1 MVSKPLVVHGVV
13 KRYGSRVILDGVDL
27 DVGAGE
33 LVVLRGPNGTGK
45 STLIGCVT
53 GQIVPDQGTVAIA
66 GHDLRTAP
74 LDARRQLRAL
84 AQEVEIPPGITGREW
99 LAFCAD
105 AYGASAPASVGD
117 PQLDEVI
124 DHLAT
129 TYSVGLR
136 RRLAFLGLCLGTP
149 RLFVLDEPFAGVDQ
163 DGRRAMLDRLRRFLE
178 GGAGILVAAHDHELG
193 ELDTLKPKMIDVR
206 ALSASSTQ

>member
-1 MVSKPLVVHGVV
+1 MTLPLSVHGVV
-13 KRYGSRVILDGVDL
+13 KRYGSRVILGGVDL
-27 DVGAGE
+27 DVGPGE

-53 GQIVPDQGTVAIA
+53 GQVVPDEGTVVIA
-66 GHDLRTAP
+66 GHDLRSAP

-99 LAFCAD
+99 LGFCAD
-105 AYGASAPASVGD
+105 AYGTSATAGAGD

-136 RRLAFLGLCLGTP
+136 RRLAFLGLCIGTP
-149 RLFVLDEPFAGVDQ
+149 KLFVLDEPFAGVDK
-163 DGRRAMLDRLRRFLE
+163 DGRSSMLDRLRGYLAA
-178 GGAGILVAAHDHELG
+178 GAGMLVAAHDHELG
-193 ELDTLKPKMIDVR
+193 ELDTLSPKMVDVR
-206 ALSASSTQ
+206 DLCRQ

>member
-1 MVSKPLVVHGVV
+1 MTLPLRAHGVV
-13 KRYGSRVILDGVDL
+13 KRYGSRVILGGVQL
-27 DVGAGE
+27 DVGPGE

-53 GQIVPDQGTVAIA
+53 GQVVPDEGTIAIA
-66 GHDLRTAP
+66 GHDLRAAP
-74 LDARRQLRAL
+74 LEARRQLRAL

-99 LAFCAD
+99 LGFCAD
-105 AYGASAPASVGD
+105 AYGATSLATAGD

-149 RLFVLDEPFAGVDQ
+149 KLFVLDEPFAGVDQ
-163 DGRRAMLDRLRRFLE
+163 DGRRSMLDRLRGFLAA
-178 GGAGILVAAHDHELG
+178 GAGMLVAAHDHELG
-193 ELDTLKPKMIDVR
+193 ELDTLTPKMVDVR
-206 ALSASSTQ
+206 ELGLQ

>member
-1 MVSKPLVVHGVV
+1 MTLPLRVRGVV
-13 KRYGSRVILDGVDL
+13 KRYGSRVILGGVQL
-27 DVGAGE
+27 DVGPGE

-53 GQIVPDQGTVAIA
+53 GQVVPDEGTIAIA
-66 GHDLRTAP
+66 GHDLRGAP
-74 LDARRQLRAL
+74 LEARRQLRAL
-84 AQEVEIPPGITGREW
+84 AQEVEIPPGVTGREW
-99 LAFCAD
+99 LGFCAD
-105 AYGASAPASVGD
+105 VYGATSLATAGD

-149 RLFVLDEPFAGVDQ
+149 KLFVLDEPFAGVDQ
-163 DGRRAMLDRLRRFLE
+163 DGRRSMLDRLRGFLAA
-178 GGAGILVAAHDHELG
+178 GAGMLVAAHDHELG
-193 ELDTLKPKMIDVR
+193 ELDTLMPKMVDVR
-206 ALSASSTQ
+206 ELGLQ

>member
-1 MVSKPLVVHGVV
+1 MSAPLEVRGVA
-13 KRYGSRVILDGVDL
+13 KRYGTRVILGGVDL
-27 DVGAGE
+27 QVAPGE
-33 LVVLRGPNGTGK
+33 LVLLRGPNGTGK

-53 GQIVPDQGTVAIA
+53 GQIVPDEGTVAIA

-74 LDARRQLRAL
+74 LAARQQLRAL

-105 AYGASAPASVGD
+105 AYGASAPGSVGD

-136 RRLAFLGLCLGTP
+136 RRLAFLGLCQGDAKL
-149 RLFVLDEPFAGVDQ
+149 LVLDEPFAGVDV
-163 DGRRAMLDRLRRFLE
+163 DGRRSMLARLRATLAS
-178 GGAGILVAAHDHELG
+178 GAGMLVAAHDHELG
-193 ELDTLKPKMIDVR
+193 ELESLGPRLVDVR
-206 ALSASSTQ
+206 ELTRAP